1 MPAVVNVGKLYFTDD
16 IMQKEK
22 KEKKKDINLKDWGKI
37 CSSENTLILSGPIKF
52 RNMSSALGHKICL
65 S

>member
-22 KEKKKDINLKDWGKI
+22 KEKKKTSI
-37 CSSENTLILSGPIKF
+37 
-52 RNMSSALGHKICL
+52 
-65 S
+65 

>member
-22 KEKKKDINLKDWGKI
+22 QEKKRHQFEGLGKDMQLRKHVDLVRTN
-37 CSSENTLILSGPIKF
+37 
-52 RNMSSALGHKICL
+52 
-65 S
+65 